1 MRNRPTRTW
10 TRTRAWSWVVVTI
23 GSAVAAFATLSPV
36 AQHVVHAAIGGT
48 GENHNELLGI

>member
-10 TRTRAWSWVVVTI
+10 TRTRAWSWVVVSV